1 MLLCV
6 SEKKV
11 NGDVINECAERWSF
25 IVESRQSE
33 KKLADTVTVT
43 KTIQLYFEYVV
54 SERWFVIW

>member
-54 SERWFVIW
+54 SER